1 MSKCVY
7 NISLFKSDVMI
18 YYKYVSCMIGT
29 LITVLKCLEYD
40 NKKKCLFSSRS
51 LIVYNDQDI
60 HWSIE
65 DYIIKTQLIF
75 DIFKKREY
83 RMLQRTLFKPLGE
96 VYISHLF
103 TLCRNK
109 KISCFT
115 FFHLFRIVRCRLG
128 CFRLFTKYLPS
139 ILNEVFKRIFPS
151 SFYEVV
157 KRKAMKYKMFN

>member
-1 MSKCVY
+1 MLLTLFSILILVKGIVFSTDNFGRPYDAVTTGFDEFCLKHTTRAEFSSSFMMSKCVY

-75 DIFKKREY
+75 DIF
-83 RMLQRTLFKPLGE
+83 
-96 VYISHLF
+96 
-103 TLCRNK
+103 
-109 KISCFT
+109 
-115 FFHLFRIVRCRLG
+115 
-128 CFRLFTKYLPS
+128 
-139 ILNEVFKRIFPS
+139 
-151 SFYEVV
+151 
-157 KRKAMKYKMFN
+157 